1 MITLI
6 NDDQGELRKD
16 PMECIAEE
24 TDNKEAFP
32 GMAFEI
38 IIIVIIIIKIL
49 NKLIKYCVNQTD

>member
-6 NDDQGELRKD
+6 SDDQGEWRKD

-24 TDNKEAFP
+24 TDNKEAIP

-38 IIIVIIIIKIL
+38 IIIVIIIVKIL
-49 NKLIKYCVNQTD
+49 KKNELKIV

>member
-6 NDDQGELRKD
+6 NDDQGEWTKD

-38 IIIVIIIIKIL
+38 IIVIIIIVIIVIIIIKIL
-49 NKLIKYCVNQTD
+49 NK

>member
-6 NDDQGELRKD
+6 NDDQGEWTKD

-24 TDNKEAFP
+24 TDNKEDFP

-38 IIIVIIIIKIL
+38 VIVIVIIIIKIL
-49 NKLIKYCVNQTD
+49 NK

>member
-6 NDDQGELRKD
+6 NDDQGEWRKD

-38 IIIVIIIIKIL
+38 IIVIIIIVIIVIIIIKIL
-49 NKLIKYCVNQTD
+49 NK